1 MAWFDVAMILFACVA
16 ANHLGLISAIE
27 GVVKFKLPIINCTK
41 CAGFWCTLAYLL
53 ITRHTVIV
61 SIAASF
67 LCAALAPWLNLLMG
81 FFDTKFNWLYDKIYS
96 TAEDEP
102 SEGDSDEGDTERS
115 VS

>member
-1 MAWFDVAMILFACVA
+1 MAWIDVAMILFVCVA

-27 GVVKFKLPIINCTK
+27 GVLKIKLPIINCPRCISCWTVM
-41 CAGFWCTLAYLL
+41 AYLL
-53 ITRHTVIV
+53 ITRHALIPSVAT
-61 SIAASF
+61 SF

-81 FFDTKFNWLYDKIYS
+81 FIDTKFNWLYDKIYS

>member
-27 GVVKFKLPIINCTK
+27 GVVKFKLPIINCSK
-41 CAGFWCTLAYLL
+41 CSGFWFTLAYLL
-53 ITRHTVIV
+53 ITRHAVIPSV
-61 SIAASF
+61 ATSF

-81 FFDTKFNWLYDKIYS
+81 FIDTKFNWLYDKIYS

-115 VS
+115 VP